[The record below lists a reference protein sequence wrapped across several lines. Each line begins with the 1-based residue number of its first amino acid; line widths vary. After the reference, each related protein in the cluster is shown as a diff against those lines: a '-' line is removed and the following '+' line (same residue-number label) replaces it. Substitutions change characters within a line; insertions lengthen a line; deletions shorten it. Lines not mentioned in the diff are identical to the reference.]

1 MKLSQLYALAES
13 IPDSGHAPTAEEYL
27 AFLSSN
33 GVQTSRLFQE
43 VEMDLRFVQFMRM
56 TTHPGNRVK
65 GMPQLH
71 SHPFYEI
78 IYCRESGDAAYL
90 VGSSRYRLEPG
101 DIILIPPG
109 VSHMPIIP
117 EVMTSNYIR
126 DILWVNPE
134 LMRAAPNPVQETPE
148 LLWRTPLLHAADIRW
163 AQIGDL
169 FALGVRENQERDIGW
184 HNAIIGSTILIM
196 SILRRISRDVPIN
209 LPKEEKTELVDRVLN
224 YMESHMAE
232 KISVGQIASSFHV
245 SESTLSQTF
254 RKKMG
259 VSFYRCLTQRRLV
272 AAKALIESGIPM
284 ENVGRLVGFADYSAF
299 YRAFRQEYGISPRQ
313 YRNKGL
319 LPSAKNSR
327 L

>member
-1 MKLSQLYALAES
+1 M
-13 IPDSGHAPTAEEYL
+13 
-27 AFLSSN
+27 
-33 GVQTSRLFQE
+33 
-43 VEMDLRFVQFMRM
+43 
-56 TTHPGNRVK
+56 
-65 GMPQLH
+65 
-71 SHPFYEI
+71 
-78 IYCRESGDAAYL
+78 
-90 VGSSRYRLEPG
+90 
-101 DIILIPPG
+101 
-109 VSHMPIIP
+109 
-117 EVMTSNYIR
+117 
-126 DILWVNPE
+126 
-134 LMRAAPNPVQETPE
+134 
-148 LLWRTPLLHAADIRW
+148 LL
-163 AQIGDL
+163 
-169 FALGVRENQERDIGW
+169 
-184 HNAIIGSTILIM
+184 
-196 SILRRISRDVPIN
+196 
-209 LPKEEKTELVDRVLN
+209 LN

-319 LPSAKNSR
+319 LPSVKNSR